1 MPTVQAML
9 PVFPAYAGM
18 IPAGAESMR
27 HAIGVPRIRGDDPRG
42 MKNRKQARAN
52 RLLSQVC
59 TGTSGNAKSYPTT
72 EKSKATWL
80 DTEADQ
86 RSRL

>member
-1 MPTVQAML
+1 
-9 PVFPAYAGM
+9 M
-18 IPAGAESMR
+18 IPPGIRRFAYR
-27 HAIGVPRIRGDDPRG
+27 HRVPRIRGDDPRG

>member
-1 MPTVQAML
+1 MGSREIRLARGFTQRQLASLSDVW
-9 PVFPAYAGM
+9 
-18 IPAGAESMR
+18 
-27 HAIGVPRIRGDDPRG
+27 VPPLIRGDDPRG

>member
-1 MPTVQAML
+1 MAD
-9 PVFPAYAGM
+9 VFPAYAGM
-18 IPAGAESMR
+18 IPNGKHQGIPTIS
-27 HAIGVPRIRGDDPRG
+27 VPRIRGDDPRG